1 MSSFTISELAK
12 EFGVTLRAIRLYED
26 RGLISPA
33 RKGKNRIY
41 SKRDRVR
48 LRLTLRGRRLGL
60 TLSEIHE
67 LFELYDSAR
76 DERAQL
82 SKFLDILEKRRIEL
96 EQKREDVEVMLGEIG
111 AFESQCRALLRR
123 RGQREND
130 AYVNVK

>member
-1 MSSFTISELAK
+1 LAK
-12 EFGVTLRAIRLYED
+12 EFGVTLRAIRFYED
-26 RGLISPA
+26 RGLIRPA

-60 TLSEIHE
+60 TLSEIRE

-96 EQKREDVEVMLGEIG
+96 EQKREDIEVMLGEIG
-111 AFESQCRALLRR
+111 AFESQCRVLLRT
-123 RGQREND
+123 RGKRENN
-130 AYVNVK
+130 AYVNAK